1 VKAVLTNAEHPVAW
15 AMLMYELAD
24 ARDHLGALIDQMTAE
39 GAIAESDFQ
48 IQLGHVFAHLNRA
61 WHGRDDTRLD
71 EVSGELHAERSKFPN
86 DLAPV
91 G

>member
-1 VKAVLTNAEHPVAW
+1 MTNAEHPVAW
-15 AMLMYELAD
+15 AMLMDELVD
-24 ARDHLGALIDQMTAE
+24 AREHLGALIGQMAAE
-39 GAIAESDFQ
+39 GAIDESDFRV
-48 IQLGHVFAHLNRA
+48 QLGHVFAHLNRA

-71 EVSGELHAERSKFPN
+71 DVSGELHAERSKFPD